1 MANRVVIS
9 ICGEEYTLV
18 ADETPSYMQK
28 VGSYV
33 SDKMTDVM
41 NAAKVGR
48 TDAAVLTAVN
58 LTDELF
64 KSQTAAEQLRGQIK
78 GYLDE
83 ASKAQSGGQRAQA
96 GGLPPPAASGRPQV
110 MASGA
115 SFPRRFAG
123 GSPCRRAER
132 LRRGVSGLGRVQ
144 RPPGRQKFHGRGICR
159 RHPVLSCPGR
169 PGLSDPEY
177 PGDGPGAARRAGRRP
192 HRPAVWGWTPF
203 LVQDWGLFDLLRQ
216 TLPDLPLH
224 ASTQMSV
231 FTGGGVQGAVSG
243 RL

>member
-33 SDKMTDVM
+33 SGKMTDVM

-83 ASKAQSGGQRAQA
+83 ASKAQAEVSELKREVFRLQQR
-96 GGLPPPAASGRPQV
+96 LDSR
-110 MASGA
+110 
-115 SFPRRFAG
+115 
-123 GSPCRRAER
+123 
-132 LRRGVSGLGRVQ
+132 
-144 RPPGRQKFHGRGICR
+144 K
-159 RHPVLSCPGR
+159 
-169 PGLSDPEY
+169 
-177 PGDGPGAARRAGRRP
+177 
-192 HRPAVWGWTPF
+192 
-203 LVQDWGLFDLLRQ
+203 
-216 TLPDLPLH
+216 
-224 ASTQMSV
+224 
-231 FTGGGVQGAVSG
+231 
-243 RL
+243 

>member
-64 KSQTAAEQLRGQIK
+64 KSPTAAEQLRGQIK

-83 ASKAQSGGQRAQA
+83 ASKAQAEVSELKREVFRLQQR
-96 GGLPPPAASGRPQV
+96 LDSR
-110 MASGA
+110 
-115 SFPRRFAG
+115 
-123 GSPCRRAER
+123 
-132 LRRGVSGLGRVQ
+132 
-144 RPPGRQKFHGRGICR
+144 K
-159 RHPVLSCPGR
+159 
-169 PGLSDPEY
+169 
-177 PGDGPGAARRAGRRP
+177 
-192 HRPAVWGWTPF
+192 
-203 LVQDWGLFDLLRQ
+203 
-216 TLPDLPLH
+216 
-224 ASTQMSV
+224 
-231 FTGGGVQGAVSG
+231 
-243 RL
+243 